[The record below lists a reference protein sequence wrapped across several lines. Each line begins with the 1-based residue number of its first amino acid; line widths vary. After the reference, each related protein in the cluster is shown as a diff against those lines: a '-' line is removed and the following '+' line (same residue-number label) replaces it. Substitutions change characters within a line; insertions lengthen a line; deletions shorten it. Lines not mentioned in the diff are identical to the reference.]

1 MSAGLD
7 LKKTEW
13 VEVIS
18 LETSQRGHQQGDINK
33 GTGLEELG
41 MVWPLGEGMSECV
54 GTRV

>member
-1 MSAGLD
+1 MLGLD

-13 VEVIS
+13 GEVIS
-18 LETSQRGHQQGDINK
+18 LETSQWRHQQGDINK

-54 GTRV
+54 GTRA